1 MPNLIGQIIF
11 LKVRRIIQLCIC
23 LLFLIIIL
31 TYYVRWSSRSNNQIQ
46 FYENAFDNPFLPQNA
61 FYKKKSND
69 IVAEQTSYGR
79 SDLAKYIHLDLKG
92 APPKANKFYESFF
105 YFLEKLQMG
114 IKGVLIEYE
123 DMLPL
128 QGNLVNISHRAAYTK
143 SDIALIQ
150 DAAKKHRIE
159 IIPLIQT
166 FGHLEWILKLERFK
180 SYRDDLNL
188 PMVISP
194 CLNNTYILLED
205 LLQQTLDMHP
215 DSNIIHIGCDEV
227 ILKYSNSA
235 CPETDMS
242 ISAIYINHIRRVV
255 DIVRKIRPGIRILV
269 WDDILRID
277 QFINNQNLLNQL
289 KGLVEP
295 VSWNYFPT
303 FNNQYKSSRAWK
315 IYPKFFMNNWIAS
328 AFKGGL
334 HRFSMITNTTHH
346 VLNNREWLHFIASS
360 NFRKES
366 FSAIIL
372 TGWSRFDHFMPL
384 CDLLPTAYPSLI
396 YSLYMLNTD
405 KFLVDDSIHSC
416 EVLLRSVHR
425 DAQLCESLPGLSIW
439 SGISS
444 LSMLLRKIQNRLKI
458 LNTIAPEY
466 NRKHLFVRRS
476 ELHSRLSELRFLL
489 KDLLSVKKTLDRRFM
504 ELYTEDVIDEW
515 FGLYLTPTAN
525 EIDKT
530 FAEFLPVDNKTSWE
544 RRPLI

>member
-1 MPNLIGQIIF
+1 MSQLIGRVMFI
-11 LKVRRIIQLCIC
+11 KVRRLIQLSIC
-23 LLFLIIIL
+23 LLFLIIIF
-31 TYYVRWSSRSNNQIQ
+31 TFYSRWSSTSNDKIQ
-46 FYENAFDNPFLPQNA
+46 FYDNTFNNPFLPQDA

-69 IVAEQTSYGR
+69 IAIEQLNYGR
-79 SDLAKYIHLDLKG
+79 PDLAKYIHLDLKG

-105 YFLEKLQMG
+105 NFLEKLQMG

-123 DMLPL
+123 DTLPL
-128 QGNLVNISHRAAYTK
+128 QGNLANISHHGAYTK

-150 DAAKKHRIE
+150 EAAKKHGLE

-166 FGHLEWILKLERFK
+166 FGHLEWILKLERFR

-188 PMVISP
+188 PMAISP

-205 LLQQTLDMHP
+205 LLQQTLDMHL

-227 ILKYSNSA
+227 ILKYSNPA
-235 CPETDMS
+235 CPETDRS
-242 ISAIYINHIRRVV
+242 ISEIYINHIQRIVN
-255 DIVRKIRPGIRILV
+255 IVRKIRPGIRILV

-277 QFINNQNLLNQL
+277 QFINNQKLLNQL

-303 FNNQYKSSRAWK
+303 FNKQYKSSRAWK
-315 IYPKFFMNNWIAS
+315 TYPKFFMNNWIAS

-360 NFRKES
+360 NFQKDS

-384 CDLLPTAYPSLI
+384 CDLLPTAYSSLI
-396 YSLYMLNTD
+396 YSLYMLNTN
-405 KFLVDDSIHSC
+405 KFLVDDSIHDC
-416 EVLLRSVHR
+416 EDLLRLVHR
-425 DAQLCESLPGLSIW
+425 DSQLCESLPGLSIW

-444 LSMLLRKIQNRLKI
+444 LSVLLRKIQNRLKI

-466 NRKHLFVRRS
+466 NRKHLFVRRH
-476 ELHSRLSELRFLL
+476 ELHSRLSELRFLQ
-489 KDLLSVKKTLDRRFM
+489 KDLLLVQKTLNRRLM
-504 ELYTEDVIDEW
+504 ELYSEDVIDEW

-525 EIDKT
+525 EIDKA
-530 FAEFLPVDNKTSWE
+530 FIDFSPVANKTSWE

>member
-1 MPNLIGQIIF
+1 
-11 LKVRRIIQLCIC
+11 
-23 LLFLIIIL
+23 
-31 TYYVRWSSRSNNQIQ
+31 
-46 FYENAFDNPFLPQNA
+46 
-61 FYKKKSND
+61 
-69 IVAEQTSYGR
+69 
-79 SDLAKYIHLDLKG
+79 
-92 APPKANKFYESFF
+92 
-105 YFLEKLQMG
+105 
-114 IKGVLIEYE
+114 
-123 DMLPL
+123 
-128 QGNLVNISHRAAYTK
+128 ISHHGAYTK

-150 DAAKKHRIE
+150 EAAKKHGIE

-166 FGHLEWILKLERFK
+166 FGHLEWILKLDRFK

-194 CLNNTYILLED
+194 Y
-205 LLQQTLDMHP
+205 LLQQTLVMHL

-227 ILKYSNSA
+227 ILKYSNPA

-242 ISAIYINHIRRVV
+242 ISEIYINHIRRIVN
-255 DIVRKIRPGIRILV
+255 IVRKIRPGIRVLV

-277 QFINNQNLLNQL
+277 QFVNNRKLLNQL

-303 FNNQYKSSRAWK
+303 FNNQYKSSRAWQT
-315 IYPKFFMNNWIAS
+315 YPKFFINNWIAS

-360 NFRKES
+360 DFRKDS

-396 YSLYMLNTD
+396 YSLYILNTD
-405 KFLVDDSIHSC
+405 KFLVDDSIHNC
-416 EVLLRSVHR
+416 EDLLRSIHR
-425 DAQLCESLPGLSIW
+425 DSQLCESLPGLSIW

-444 LSMLLRKIQNRLKI
+444 LSIHLRRIQNRLKI

-466 NRKHLFVRRS
+466 NRKYLFVRRH
-476 ELHSRLSELRFLL
+476 ELHSRLSELRFLE
-489 KDLLSVKKTLDRRFM
+489 KELLSVKKTLHRRLT

-515 FGLYLTPTAN
+515 FGLYLMPTVN

-530 FAEFLPVDNKTSWE
+530 FVEFSPVDNKTSWE